1 MKNKSVIIVGG
12 GIVGLASA
20 YYLFKEGYEVT
31 VIDKGTIDN
40 NCSFGNM
47 GYISPSHYVPLASP
61 GIVAEGLSYVLN
73 SRSPFYIKPRLDFG
87 FFKWALKFYGNSNQK
102 TVEKNAPP
110 LEDLLKLSRHQM
122 DLLREDVGD
131 TFDME
136 TKGCMMMCHSKAAF
150 DKELKVAEGAKKY
163 GLKTIVLNRKELQE
177 YEPDV
182 ELDIYG
188 GVLFTDDA
196 HVHPGKL
203 MHALKN
209 YLEKAGVRF
218 QLNTTV
224 TDFRKSANGVETV
237 HTDNGDFSADFIILS
252 PGSWLGKLS
261 SKLGHPLMIQGGKG
275 YSTTYENVEKNLK
288 YPAIL
293 VDGRCAMT
301 PWKNT
306 LRIGGTMEFSGLN
319 DKVLVK
325 RMEGIYNSVKKFYPG
340 LKIDFPPVEK
350 IWTGLRPVS
359 PDGLPYIGVLNGFKN
374 VFVAGGH
381 AMLGVSAAAGTGK
394 LISDLLEQKPTDISI
409 GAFSPSRFS

>member
-1 MKNKSVIIVGG
+1 M
-12 GIVGLASA
+12 
-20 YYLFKEGYEVT
+20 
-31 VIDKGTIDN
+31 
-40 NCSFGNM
+40 
-47 GYISPSHYVPLASP
+47 PL
-61 GIVAEGLSYVLN
+61 L
-73 SRSPFYIKPRLDFG
+73 
-87 FFKWALKFYGNSNQK
+87 
-102 TVEKNAPP
+102 
-110 LEDLLKLSRHQM
+110 
-122 DLLREDVGD
+122 
-131 TFDME
+131 
-136 TKGCMMMCHSKAAF
+136 KAAF
-150 DKELKVAEGAKKY
+150 EKELKVAEGAKKY

-237 HTDNGDFSADFIILS
+237 YSDNGDFSADFIILS

-325 RMEGIYNSVKKFYPG
+325 RMEGIFNSVKKFYPG

-359 PDGLPYIGVLNGFKN
+359 PDGLPYIGALNGFKN